1 MKKKSRI
8 SLVKKDIEWLRD
20 EINELP
26 LMFVGFSVLK
36 QREEFAVD
44 RDDVLELINQL
55 DEPEV
60 KQLERKIKE
69 LDSFNDELI
78 RDNNQFRNELDNQE
92 VLSQELPTIPR
103 FVADWIEEV
112 KKQNKSLV
120 FAIAHIYD
128 KNEIDK
134 NPNKEEERI
143 FLWMELADNEEVFAR
158 AWLDGYTVE
167 KEQKYYVLNVSGS
180 AILRRNTDKEYDST
194 IAYAES
200 GRLMKHI
207 VAQDEEHLYQ
217 FTEEEI
223 KEYDDRYWAFR
234 KPVEEMEE

>member
-128 KNEIDK
+128 KNEIGQS
-134 NPNKEEERI
+134 PNKEENKI

-158 AWLDGYTVE
+158 AWLDGYEVEEEPKYRLKLNGDYLSSAQIDYGAEEGNPVEVTIRADVKGLPYHFSEDEKSYVE
-167 KEQKYYVLNVSGS
+167 KYLNV
-180 AILRRNTDKEYDST
+180 E
-194 IAYAES
+194 
-200 GRLMKHI
+200 
-207 VAQDEEHLYQ
+207 
-217 FTEEEI
+217 
-223 KEYDDRYWAFR
+223 
-234 KPVEEMEE
+234 VEELEE